1 MPRAAGD
8 GEASAAMKS
17 RRRLFVLAP
26 LALLVVLGYFAYH
39 AYRTPGA
46 PATAAGG
53 AAKGA
58 GAPGGAAGKAPAGPV
73 SVEAV
78 HAAAAT
84 VREKTTAVGTLRSN
98 ESVVVRPEVSGRI
111 ARINFAEGSRV
122 ERAQLLIALDASVP
136 AAEVEQAKANLALAK
151 TSYGRTVEL
160 ERQNFVSQTARDQAL
175 NSLRVAEAALALAE
189 ARLAKTQ
196 ILAPFSGIIGI
207 RQVSVG
213 DYVKE
218 GQDLV
223 TLEDISAL
231 KVDFRVPE
239 LLLTRLKRGQTVEVE
254 TDALPGKTFAATLD
268 AIDPLV
274 DQNGRALSLR
284 ARLRN
289 VEGVLRPGMFVR
301 TRVVLAERPDAVV
314 VPEEA
319 IVPIGAEQF
328 VFRVADGRAER
339 VRVATGVRRAG
350 EVEISSGLRAGDLV
364 VTAGQIKIRDGA
376 AVRVVGAGGAPGSAP
391 SSAGQA
397 AAKGD

>member
-1 MPRAAGD
+1 MAHGQRHGMAKVIPKR
-8 GEASAAMKS
+8 KH
-17 RRRLFVLAP
+17 LFVALP
-26 LALLVVLGYFAYH
+26 LVGLVVLAYLAYYGYRAPEPS
-39 AYRTPGA
+39 ATGGAARSAAKSGPPGA
-46 PATAAGG
+46 

-58 GAPGGAAGKAPAGPV
+58 GGPV
-73 SVEAV
+73 AVEV
-78 HAAAAT
+78 VRAASTT
-84 VREKTTAVGTLRSN
+84 VREDTTAIGTLRSD
-98 ESVVVRPEVSGRI
+98 ESVVVRPEISGRI
-111 ARINFAEGSRV
+111 ARINFTEGNHVARG
-122 ERAQLLIALDASVP
+122 QLLIALDASVP

-160 ERQNFVSQTARDQAL
+160 EREKFVSQTARDQAL
-175 NSLRVAEAALALAE
+175 NALRVAEAALALAE

-239 LLLTRLKRGQTVEVE
+239 LLLTSLRRGQTVEVE
-254 TDALPGKTFAATLD
+254 SDALPGKTFAATLD

-274 DQNGRALSLR
+274 DQNGRALSIR

-289 VEGVLRPGMFVR
+289 VEGTLRPGMFVR
-301 TRVVLAERPDAVV
+301 TRVILAERPGAVV
-314 VPEEA
+314 LPEESL
-319 IVPIGAEQF
+319 VPVGAEQY
-328 VFRVADGRAER
+328 VFRVVEGKAER
-339 VRVATGVRRAG
+339 VKVVTGIRRAG
-350 EVEISSGLRAGDLV
+350 RVEIVEGVRAGDLV

-376 AVRVVGAGGAPGSAP
+376 SVRVAEAGGAPQETP
-391 SSAGQA
+391 PTAGKPA
-397 AAKGD
+397 EKGG